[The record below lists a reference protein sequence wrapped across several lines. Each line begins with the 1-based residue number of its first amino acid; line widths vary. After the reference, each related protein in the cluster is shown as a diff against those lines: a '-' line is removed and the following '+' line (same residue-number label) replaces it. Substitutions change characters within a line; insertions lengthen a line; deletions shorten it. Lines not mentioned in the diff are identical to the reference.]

1 MMYAA
6 VPVKTLRT
14 AKSRLAAALSAPE
27 RAGLA
32 EDMLRG
38 VLRAITDSGVVAAS
52 AVVSPDP
59 RALAIGVA
67 AGAAALRQGSGD
79 LNAALELARGWA
91 VAGGA
96 DMLLVLLGDLPL
108 LRASDIN
115 AMAEIA
121 ADSVHGD
128 PVVVMAPD
136 RHGRGTNALLL
147 RPPRALPFYFGADS
161 YARHTRAAE
170 AAGAELMIYR
180 SPGTSFDLDTPADLA
195 DLRGAPGPAPGGAQP
210 LRGRAARP
218 APSA

>member
-6 VPVKTLRT
+6 VPVKTLAT
-14 AKSRLAAALSAPE
+14 AKSRLAAALSAAE

-32 EDMLRG
+32 EEMLRG
-38 VLRAITDSGVVAAS
+38 VLRALRDSEVVAAT
-52 AVVSPDP
+52 AVVSPDS
-59 RALAIGVA
+59 RALAIGTG
-67 AGAAALRQGSGD
+67 AGATALRQYSGD

-96 DMLLVLLGDLPL
+96 EMLLVLLGDLPL
-108 LRASDIN
+108 LRASDIH

-121 ADSVHGD
+121 ANSVHGD

-136 RHGRGTNALLL
+136 RHGHGTNALLL
-147 RPPRALPFYFGADS
+147 RPPHALPFHFGLHS

-180 SPGTSFDLDTPADLA
+180 SPGTGFDLDTPADLA
-195 DLRGAPGPAPGGAQP
+195 DLRGAPGPPPGAGQP
-210 LRGRAARP
+210 RLGRAARP
-218 APSA
+218 APSV